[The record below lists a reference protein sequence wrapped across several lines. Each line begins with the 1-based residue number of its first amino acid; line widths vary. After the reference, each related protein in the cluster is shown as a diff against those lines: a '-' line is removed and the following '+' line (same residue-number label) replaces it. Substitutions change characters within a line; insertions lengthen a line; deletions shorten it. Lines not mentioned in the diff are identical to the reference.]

1 MPLRGTVFPL
11 RSTLRT
17 KGVVAVHRDR
27 IAYVLVLAVLLS
39 ACTAQQPGPAASPAA
54 TSAAAETPKVGGELI
69 YIITAEPP
77 TFDAHQSTT
86 FATLQP
92 ISPHYSLLYRLDPA
106 DNVNK
111 IIPDVADG
119 MPQISTD
126 KLTWTVKIRTDV
138 TFHDGSKL
146 TSEDVKATY
155 DKIIK
160 PPTGVTSPRASAYA
174 AVESVSAPDPATVVF
189 KLKFATAS
197 FQASL
202 ASPWNYIYSAAKL
215 KADPKFYEKNIMG
228 TGPFTFVEYVKGSH
242 WAGKKNP
249 NYFIKGKPYLDSY
262 KGIFITDISRQTAA
276 IQSKQAFIEFR
287 GFTPQQRDTLSRAL
301 PNELAIQEAPWVCVN
316 YVVFNTTK
324 KPFDDERVRRA
335 LTLAV
340 DRWTGGEALSKQ
352 TIVKDVGGLM
362 RPKGPFAMSDADL
375 EKIPGFYRDNAKAVD
390 EAKKLLADAGVSNL
404 SFNFHNRNIP
414 TPYEPV
420 AIFLINEWKKIGV
433 TATHTVK
440 ETAAYLAD
448 LRNKNF
454 DVGLS
459 FNCDFFDEPDLQLA
473 KFVSVSKVGAAFNE
487 SHYNDENLDKM
498 IEAQSRETDPE
509 KRKKLVWDIEKYAM
523 GEKAWMF
530 PVIWWYRIMP
540 YLNKVRGYRIGSNH
554 YTTMDMANIWLADK

>member
-1 MPLRGTVFPL
+1 MSL
-11 RSTLRT
+11 
-17 KGVVAVHRDR
+17 A
-27 IAYVLVLAVLLS
+27 IVLGLILA
-39 ACTAQQPGPAASPAA
+39 ACTQPSQPAASPTGPAQSP
-54 TSAAAETPKVGGELI
+54 TTGEQPKPGGELT
-69 YIITAEPP
+69 YIVTAEPP
-77 TFDAHQSTT
+77 TFDAHQCTT
-86 FATLQP
+86 FACLMP
-92 ISPHYSLLYRLDPA
+92 IAPHYSLLYRLDPA
-106 DNVNK
+106 DNVSK

-119 MPQISTD
+119 MPQISAD
-126 KLTWTVKIRTDV
+126 KLTWTVKVRTDV

-146 TSEDVKATY
+146 TSADVKATY
-155 DKIIK
+155 DKILK
-160 PPTGVTSPRASAYA
+160 PPTGTTSPRASAYA
-174 AVESVSAPDPATVVF
+174 AVESVSAPDAATVVF
-189 KLKFATAS
+189 KLKYGTAS
-197 FQASL
+197 MLASL
-202 ASPWNYIYSAAKL
+202 ASPWNYVYSKAKL
-215 KADPKFYEKNIMG
+215 DADPTWYAKNVMG

-262 KGIFITDISRQTAA
+262 KAFFISDVSRQTAA
-276 IQSKQAFIEFR
+276 IQSKQAMIEFR

-301 PNELAIQEAPWVCVN
+301 PNDLAIQEAPWVCVN

-324 KPFDDERVRRA
+324 APFGDERVRRA

-340 DRWTGGEALSKQ
+340 DRWTGGKALSQQ

-362 RPKGPFAMSDADL
+362 RPKGPFAMPDADL
-375 EKIPGFYRDNAKAVD
+375 QKIAGFSTDNAAAVT

-404 SFNFHNRNIP
+404 SFNFHNRNIT

-440 ETAAYLAD
+440 ETAAYQAD

-498 IEAQSRETDPE
+498 IEAQARETDPE
-509 KRKKLVWDIEKYAM
+509 KRKKLVWDIERYAM
-523 GEKAWMF
+523 GEKAYMF
-530 PVIWWYRIMP
+530 PVIWWYRILP
-540 YLNKVRGYRIGSNH
+540 YLNKVRGYPIGSNH

>member
-1 MPLRGTVFPL
+1 
-11 RSTLRT
+11 
-17 KGVVAVHRDR
+17 VVAVLRSR
-27 IAYVLVLAVLLS
+27 IAYLLVFAVVLA
-39 ACTAQQPGPAASPAA
+39 ACTQQPGPAASPGPAA
-54 TSAAAETPKVGGELI
+54 TSAASETPKLGGELI
-69 YIITAEPP
+69 YIVTAEPP

-119 MPQISTD
+119 MPQISSD

-138 TFHDGSKL
+138 TFHDGTKL

-160 PPTGVTSPRASAYA
+160 PPTGVTSVRASAYA
-174 AVESVSAPDPATVVF
+174 AVDSVSAPDPATVVF

-197 FQASL
+197 FQANL

-215 KADPKFYEKNIMG
+215 KADPKWYEKNIMG
-228 TGPFTFVEYVKGSH
+228 TGPFTYVEYVKGSH

-262 KGIFITDISRQTAA
+262 KAVFIGDISRQTAA
-276 IQSKQAFIEFR
+276 IQSKQALIEFR

-301 PNELAIQEAPWVCVN
+301 PNELAIQEAQWVCVN

-340 DRWTGGEALSKQ
+340 DRWRGGEALSRQ

-375 EKIPGFYRDNAKAVD
+375 EKIPGFSRDNAKAVED
-390 EAKKLLADAGVSNL
+390 AKKLLADAGVSNL
-404 SFNFHNRNIP
+404 AFNFHNRNIS

-440 ETAAYLAD
+440 ETAAYQAD

-459 FNCDFFDEPDLQLA
+459 FNCDYFDEPDLQLA

-487 SHYNDENLDKM
+487 SHYNDTTLDGM

-509 KRKKLVWDIEKYAM
+509 KRKRLVWDIEKYAM
-523 GEKAWMF
+523 GDKAWMF
-530 PVIWWYRIMP
+530 PVIWWYRIIP
-540 YLNKVRGYRIGSNH
+540 YISRVRGYRAGSNH
-554 YTTMDMANIWLADK
+554 YTTMDMANIWIADK

>member
-1 MPLRGTVFPL
+1 V
-11 RSTLRT
+11 
-17 KGVVAVHRDR
+17 
-27 IAYVLVLAVLLS
+27 VLA
-39 ACTAQQPGPAASPAA
+39 ACQQGPGASPAPG
-54 TSAAAETPKVGGELI
+54 SPAAGEQPRPGGELI
-69 YIITAEPP
+69 YIVTAEPP

-92 ISPHYSLLYRLDPA
+92 ISPHYSLLYKLDPN

-111 IIPDVADG
+111 IIPEVAAA
-119 MPQISTD
+119 MPEVSAD
-126 KLTWTVKIRTDV
+126 KLTWTVKLRTDV
-138 TFHDGSKL
+138 KFHDGTNL

-155 DKIIK
+155 DKIMK

-174 AVESVSAPDPATVVF
+174 AVDSVTATDPSTVTF

-197 FQASL
+197 FLASL
-202 ASPWNYIYSAAKL
+202 ASPWNYLYSAAKL
-215 KADPKFYEKNIMG
+215 RQDPKFYERNIMG
-228 TGPFTFVEYVKGSH
+228 TGPFTYVEYQRGSH

-249 NYFIKGKPYLDSY
+249 SYFVQGKPYLDSY
-262 KGIFITDISRQTAA
+262 KAIFITDPARQTSA
-276 IQSKQAFIEFR
+276 IQSKQAMIEFR
-287 GFTPQQRDTLSRAL
+287 GFTPQQRNTLSSAL
-301 PNELAIQEAPWVCVN
+301 PNDLAIQEGPWVCVN

-324 KPFDDERVRRA
+324 APFNDERVRRA

-340 DRWTGGEALSKQ
+340 DRWTGGEALSRQ

-362 RPKGPFAMSDADL
+362 RPKGPFAMADADL
-375 EKIPGFYRDNAKAVD
+375 EKIPGFGRDNAKAVE
-390 EAKKLLADAGVSNL
+390 EAKGLLTAAGVSNL
-404 SFNFHNRNIP
+404 TFAFHNRNIP

-420 AIFLINEWKKIGV
+420 ALFLIREWEKIGV
-433 TATHTVK
+433 KATHTVK
-440 ETAAYLAD
+440 ETAAYQAD
-448 LRNKNF
+448 LRNRSF

-530 PVIWWYRIMP
+530 PVIWWYRIVP
-540 YLNKVRGYRIGSNH
+540 YLKTVRGYRIGSNH
-554 YTTMDMANIWLADK
+554 YTTMDMSNIWLADR

>member
-1 MPLRGTVFPL
+1 M
-11 RSTLRT
+11 
-17 KGVVAVHRDR
+17 
-27 IAYVLVLAVLLS
+27 
-39 ACTAQQPGPAASPAA
+39 
-54 TSAAAETPKVGGELI
+54 GGELI
-69 YIITAEPP
+69 YIVTAEPP

-119 MPQISTD
+119 MPQISSD
-126 KLTWTVKIRTDV
+126 RLTWTVKIRTDV
-138 TFHDGSKL
+138 MFHDGTKM

-160 PPTGVTSPRASAYA
+160 PPAGVTSVRASAYA
-174 AVESVSAPDPATVVF
+174 AVDSVTAPDPATVVF

-197 FQASL
+197 FQANL

-215 KADPKFYEKNIMG
+215 KADPKWYEKNIMG

-249 NYFIKGKPYLDSY
+249 NYFVKGKPYLDSY
-262 KGIFITDISRQTAA
+262 KAVFIGDVSRQTTA
-276 IQSKQAFIEFR
+276 IQSKQALIEFR

-340 DRWTGGEALSKQ
+340 DRWKGGEALSKQ

-362 RPKGPFAMSDADL
+362 RPKGPFAMPDADL

-404 SFNFHNRNIP
+404 SFNFSNRNIS

-433 TATHTVK
+433 NATHTVK
-440 ETAAYLAD
+440 ETAAYQAD

-487 SHYNDENLDKM
+487 SHYNDATLDGM

-523 GEKAWMF
+523 GDKAWMF
-530 PVIWWYRIMP
+530 PVIWWYRIIP
-540 YLNKVRGYRIGSNH
+540 YLSKVRGYSIGSNH
-554 YTTMDMANIWLADK
+554 YTTMDMANIWIADK

>member
-1 MPLRGTVFPL
+1 LRG
-11 RSTLRT
+11 
-17 KGVVAVHRDR
+17 KGVVAVLRVR
-27 IAYVLVLAVLLS
+27 IAYLLVLAVLLA
-39 ACTAQQPGPAASPAA
+39 ACTPQPGGPAASPAA
-54 TSAAAETPKVGGELI
+54 TSAAGETPKVGGELI
-69 YIITAEPP
+69 YIVTAEPP

-119 MPQISTD
+119 MPQISSD
-126 KLTWTVKIRTDV
+126 RLTWTVKIRTDV

-146 TSEDVKATY
+146 TSEDVRATY
-155 DKIIK
+155 EKIIK
-160 PPTGVTSPRASAYA
+160 PSGGVPSVRASAYA
-174 AVESVSAPDPATVVF
+174 AVDSVSAPDPNTVVF
-189 KLKFATAS
+189 KLKYATAS
-197 FQASL
+197 FQANL
-202 ASPWNYIYSAAKL
+202 ASPWNYLYSAAKL
-215 KADPKFYEKNIMG
+215 KADPKWYEKNIMG
-228 TGPFTFVEYVKGSH
+228 TGPFTYVEYVKGSH

-262 KGIFITDISRQTAA
+262 KAIFVTDVSRQTSA
-276 IQSKQAFIEFR
+276 IQSKQAMIEFR
-287 GFTPQQRDTLSRAL
+287 GFTPQQRDTLSKAL
-301 PNELAIQEAPWVCVN
+301 PNDLAIQEAQWVCVN

-335 LTLAV
+335 LTMAI
-340 DRWTGGEALSKQ
+340 DRWSGGVALSMQ

-375 EKIPGFYRDNAKAVD
+375 EKIPGFSRDNKTAVED
-390 EAKKLLADAGVSNL
+390 AKKLLAAAGVSNL
-404 SFNFHNRNIP
+404 SFNFHNRNIQ

-420 AIFLINEWKKIGV
+420 AIFLVNEWKKIGV
-433 TATHTVK
+433 TATHTAK
-440 ETAAYLAD
+440 ETAAYQAD

-459 FNCDFFDEPDLQLA
+459 FNCDYFDEPDLQLA

-487 SHYNDENLDKM
+487 SHYNDPKLDDL

-509 KRKKLVWDIEKYAM
+509 KRKKLVWEIEKYAM

-530 PVIWWYRIMP
+530 PVIWWYRILP
-540 YLNKVRGYRIGSNH
+540 YLSRVRGYRAGSNH

>member
-1 MPLRGTVFPL
+1 
-11 RSTLRT
+11 
-17 KGVVAVHRDR
+17 VVAVIRAR
-27 IAYVLVLAVLLS
+27 IAYLLVFAVVLA
-39 ACTAQQPGPAASPAA
+39 ACTQQPGPAASPGAPGA
-54 TSAAAETPKVGGELI
+54 TSAAGETPKAGGELI
-69 YIITAEPP
+69 YIVTAEPP

-111 IIPDVADG
+111 IIPDIADG
-119 MPQISTD
+119 MPQVSSD

-138 TFHDGSKL
+138 TFHDGTKL
-146 TSEDVKATY
+146 TSADVKATY
-155 DKIIK
+155 DKILK
-160 PPTGVTSPRASAYA
+160 PPTGVTSVRASAYA
-174 AVESVSAPDPATVVF
+174 AVDSVTAPDPATVVF

-215 KADPKFYEKNIMG
+215 SADPKWYEKNIMG
-228 TGPFTFVEYVKGSH
+228 TGPFTHVEYVKGSH

-249 NYFIKGKPYLDSY
+249 NYFDKGKPYLDSY
-262 KGIFITDISRQTAA
+262 KAVFIGDISRQTAA
-276 IQSKQAFIEFR
+276 IQSKQALIEFR

-301 PNELAIQEAPWVCVN
+301 PNELAIQEAQWVCVN

-335 LTLAV
+335 LTMAV

-375 EKIPGFYRDNAKAVD
+375 EKIPGFARDNAKAVED
-390 EAKKLLADAGVSNL
+390 AKKLLADAGVSNL
-404 SFNFHNRNIP
+404 AFNFHNRNIS

-440 ETAAYLAD
+440 ETAAYQAD

-459 FNCDFFDEPDLQLA
+459 FNCDYFDEPDLQLA

-487 SHYNDENLDKM
+487 SHYNDATLDGM

-523 GEKAWMF
+523 GDKAWMF
-530 PVIWWYRIMP
+530 PVLWWYRIIP
-540 YLNKVRGYRIGSNH
+540 YISKVRGYRAGSNH
-554 YTTMDMANIWLADK
+554 YTTMDMANIWIADK

>member
-1 MPLRGTVFPL
+1 
-11 RSTLRT
+11 
-17 KGVVAVHRDR
+17 VVAVLRSR
-27 IAYVLVLAVLLS
+27 IAYLLVFAVVLA
-39 ACTAQQPGPAASPAA
+39 ACTQPGPAASPGPAA
-54 TSAAAETPKVGGELI
+54 TSAASETPKLGGELI
-69 YIITAEPP
+69 YIVTAEPP
-77 TFDAHQSTT
+77 TFDGHQSTT

-111 IIPDVADG
+111 IIPDIADG

-138 TFHDGSKL
+138 TFHDGTKL

-155 DKIIK
+155 DKILK
-160 PPTGVTSPRASAYA
+160 PPTGVTSVRASAYA
-174 AVESVSAPDPATVVF
+174 AVDSVSAPDPATVVF

-197 FQASL
+197 FQANL

-215 KADPKFYEKNIMG
+215 KADPKWYEKNIMG
-228 TGPFTFVEYVKGSH
+228 TGPFTHVEYVKGSH

-262 KGIFITDISRQTAA
+262 KAVFIGDISRQTAA
-276 IQSKQAFIEFR
+276 IQSKQALIEFR

-301 PNELAIQEAPWVCVN
+301 PNELAIQEAQWVCVN

-335 LTLAV
+335 LTMAV

-375 EKIPGFYRDNAKAVD
+375 EKIPGFSRDNAKAVD
-390 EAKKLLADAGVSNL
+390 DAKKLLADAGVSNL
-404 SFNFHNRNIP
+404 AFNFHNRNIS

-440 ETAAYLAD
+440 ETAAYQAD

-459 FNCDFFDEPDLQLA
+459 FNCDYFDEPDLQLA

-487 SHYNDENLDKM
+487 SHYNDATLDGM

-509 KRKKLVWDIEKYAM
+509 KRKQLVWAIEKYAM
-523 GEKAWMF
+523 GDKAWMF
-530 PVIWWYRIMP
+530 PVIWWYRIIP
-540 YLNKVRGYRIGSNH
+540 YISRVRGYRAGSNH
-554 YTTMDMANIWLADK
+554 YTTMDMANIWIADK

>member
-1 MPLRGTVFPL
+1 MPLRGNVFPP

>member
-1 MPLRGTVFPL
+1 MI
-11 RSTLRT
+11 RT
-17 KGVVAVHRDR
+17 RIAYLLVVAV
-27 IAYVLVLAVLLS
+27 VLA
-39 ACTAQQPGPAASPAA
+39 ACTQQPGPAASPTSPGA
-54 TSAAAETPKVGGELI
+54 TSAAGETPKLGGELI
-69 YIITAEPP
+69 YIVSAEAP
-77 TFDAHQSTT
+77 TFDGHQSTT
-86 FATLQP
+86 FATLMP
-92 ISPHYSLLYRLDPA
+92 ISPFYSLLYRLDPA
-106 DNVNK
+106 DNVDK

-126 KLTWTVKIRTDV
+126 KLTWTIKVRSDV
-138 TFHDGSKL
+138 TFHDGTKM

-155 DKIIK
+155 DKIVK
-160 PPTGVTSPRASAYA
+160 PPTGVTSPRAAAYA
-174 AVESVSAPDPATVVF
+174 EVESITAPDPTTVVF

-197 FQASL
+197 FLASL

-228 TGPFTFVEYVKGSH
+228 TGPFTYVEYQRGSH

-262 KGIFITDISRQTAA
+262 KAIIVTDPARQTSA
-276 IQSKQAFIEFR
+276 IQSKQAMIEFR

-340 DRWTGGEALSKQ
+340 DRWTGGEALSRQ

-390 EAKKLLADAGVSNL
+390 EAKKLLSDAGVSNL
-404 SFNFHNRNIP
+404 TFNFHNRNIP

-433 TATHTVK
+433 TANHTVK
-440 ETAAYLAD
+440 ETAAYQAD
-448 LRNKNF
+448 LRSKAF

-459 FNCDFFDEPDLQLA
+459 FNCDFFDEPNLQLA

-487 SHYNDENLDKM
+487 SHYDDPKLDGM
-498 IEAQSRETDPE
+498 IEAQSRETDPA
-509 KRKKLVWDIEKYAM
+509 KRKALVGEIERYAM

-530 PVIWWYRIMP
+530 PVIWWYRIIP
-540 YLNKVRGYRIGSNH
+540 YLSKVRGYRVGSNH
-554 YTTMDMANIWLADK
+554 YTTMDMANIWIADK

>member
-1 MPLRGTVFPL
+1 MI
-11 RSTLRT
+11 RT
-17 KGVVAVHRDR
+17 RIAYLLVVAV
-27 IAYVLVLAVLLS
+27 VLA
-39 ACTAQQPGPAASPAA
+39 ACTQQPGPAASPTSPGA
-54 TSAAAETPKVGGELI
+54 TSAAGETPKVGGELV
-69 YIITAEPP
+69 YIVTAEPP

-119 MPQISTD
+119 MPQISAD

-138 TFHDGSKL
+138 TFHDGTKL
-146 TSEDVKATY
+146 TSADVKATY
-155 DKIIK
+155 DKIVK
-160 PPTGVTSPRASAYA
+160 PPTGVTSVRASAYA
-174 AVESVSAPDPATVVF
+174 AVDSITAPDPATVVF

-197 FQASL
+197 FQANL

-215 KADPKFYEKNIMG
+215 SADPKWYEKNIMG
-228 TGPFTFVEYVKGSH
+228 TGPFTYVEYVKGSH

-262 KGIFITDISRQTAA
+262 KAVFIGDISRQTAA
-276 IQSKQAFIEFR
+276 IQSKQALIEFR

-301 PNELAIQEAPWVCVN
+301 PNELAIQEAQWVCVN

-335 LTLAV
+335 LTMAV

-375 EKIPGFYRDNAKAVD
+375 EKIPGFARDNKKSVEDAKA
-390 EAKKLLADAGVSNL
+390 LLAAAGVSNL
-404 SFNFHNRNIP
+404 AFNFHNRNIS

-440 ETAAYLAD
+440 ETAAYQAD

-459 FNCDFFDEPDLQLA
+459 FNCDYFDEPDLQLA

-487 SHYNDENLDKM
+487 SHYNDATLDGM

-523 GEKAWMF
+523 GDKAWMF
-530 PVIWWYRIMP
+530 PVLWWYRIIP
-540 YLNKVRGYRIGSNH
+540 YISKVRGYRAGSNH
-554 YTTMDMANIWLADK
+554 YTTMDMANIWIADK

>member
-1 MPLRGTVFPL
+1 MN
-11 RSTLRT
+11 RT
-17 KGVVAVHRDR
+17 RIAYLLVVAV
-27 IAYVLVLAVLLS
+27 VLA
-39 ACTAQQPGPAASPAA
+39 ACTQQPGPAASPTSPGA
-54 TSAAAETPKVGGELI
+54 TSAAGETPKVGGELV
-69 YIITAEPP
+69 YIVTAEPP

-138 TFHDGSKL
+138 TFHDGTKL

-160 PPTGVTSPRASAYA
+160 PTGVPSPRASAYA
-174 AVESVSAPDPATVVF
+174 AVDSVSAPDPATVVF

-202 ASPWNYIYSAAKL
+202 ASPWNYLYSAAKL

-262 KGIFITDISRQTAA
+262 KAVFIGDISRQTAA
-276 IQSKQAFIEFR
+276 IQSKQALIEFR

-335 LTLAV
+335 LTMAV
-340 DRWTGGEALSKQ
+340 DRWAGGEALSRQ

-375 EKIPGFYRDNAKAVD
+375 EKIPGFSRDNAKSVED
-390 EAKKLLADAGVSNL
+390 AKKLLADAGVSNL
-404 SFNFHNRNIP
+404 AFNFHNRNIS

-487 SHYNDENLDKM
+487 SHYNDSTLDGM

-523 GEKAWMF
+523 GDKAWMF
-530 PVIWWYRIMP
+530 PVIWWYRIIP
-540 YLNKVRGYRIGSNH
+540 YVSRVRGYRIGSNH
-554 YTTMDMANIWLADK
+554 YTTMDMANIWIADK

>member
-1 MPLRGTVFPL
+1 MIR
-11 RSTLRT
+11 
-17 KGVVAVHRDR
+17 AR
-27 IAYVLVLAVLLS
+27 IAYLLVVAIVLA
-39 ACTAQQPGPAASPAA
+39 ACTQQPGPGASPTSPGA
-54 TSAAAETPKVGGELI
+54 TSAAGETPKVGGELI

-77 TFDAHQSTT
+77 TFDAHQCTT
-86 FATLQP
+86 FACLQP
-92 ISPHYSLLYRLDPA
+92 IAPHYSLLYRLDPA

-119 MPQISTD
+119 LPQISSD

-138 TFHDGSKL
+138 TFHDGTKL
-146 TSEDVKATY
+146 TSEDIKATY

-160 PPTGVTSPRASAYA
+160 PPTGVTSVRASAYA
-174 AVESVSAPDPATVVF
+174 AVDSVSAPDPSTVVF
-189 KLKFATAS
+189 KLKYATAS
-197 FQASL
+197 FLASL

-228 TGPFTFVEYVKGSH
+228 TGPFTFVEYQKGSH

-262 KGIFITDISRQTAA
+262 KGIFITDPSRQTAA
-276 IQSKQAFIEFR
+276 IQSKQAMIEFR

-335 LTLAV
+335 LTMAV

-375 EKIPGFYRDNAKAVD
+375 EKIPGFSRDNKKAVED
-390 EAKKLLADAGVSNL
+390 AKRLLADAGVSDL
-404 SFNFHNRNIP
+404 KFAFHNRNIP
-414 TPYEPV
+414 TPYEPI

-433 TATHTVK
+433 TATHTQK
-440 ETAAYLAD
+440 ETAAYQAD
-448 LRNKNF
+448 LRNKSF

-498 IEAQSRETDPE
+498 IEAQARETDPE
-509 KRKKLVWDIEKYAM
+509 KRKKLVWEIERYAM
-523 GEKAWMF
+523 GEKAWMV
-530 PVIWWYRIMP
+530 PVIWWYRIVP
-540 YLNKVRGYRIGSNH
+540 YLSKVRGYPIGSNH
-554 YTTMDMANIWLADK
+554 YTTMDMVNIWLADK

>member
-1 MPLRGTVFPL
+1 VCARVSPQGVIAVLRAPL
-11 RSTLRT
+11 
-17 KGVVAVHRDR
+17 AH
-27 IAYVLVLAVLLS
+27 VLVLAVLLA
-39 ACTAQQPGPAASPAA
+39 ACTQSPGPASSPGTTA
-54 TSAAAETPKVGGELI
+54 AAAETPKPGGELI
-69 YIITAEPP
+69 YIVTALPP
-77 TFDAHQSTT
+77 TFDGHQSTT

-111 IIPDVADG
+111 IVPDIADG
-119 MPQISTD
+119 MPQVSAD
-126 KLTWTVKIRTDV
+126 KLTYTIKLRTDV
-138 TFHDGSKL
+138 MFHDGTKA

-160 PPTGVTSPRASAYA
+160 PTGVTSPRASAYA
-174 AVESVSAPDPATVVF
+174 AVESVSAPDPSTVVF

-197 FQASL
+197 FLASL

-215 KADPKFYEKNIMG
+215 KADPKWYEKNIMG
-228 TGPFTFVEYVKGSH
+228 TGPFTFVEYVTGQH

-262 KGIFITDISRQTAA
+262 KAVFITDVSRQTSA
-276 IQSKQAFIEFR
+276 IQSKQAMIEFR

-301 PNELAIQEAPWVCVN
+301 GSELAIQEGQWVCVN

-335 LTLAV
+335 LTMAI

-362 RPKGPFAMSDADL
+362 RPKGPFAMPDAEL
-375 EKIPGFYRDNAKAVD
+375 EKIPGFSRDNAKAVED
-390 EAKKLLADAGVSNL
+390 AKALLAAAGVSNL
-404 SFNFHNRNIP
+404 SFNFHNRNIQ

-433 TATHTVK
+433 NATHVVK
-440 ETAAYLAD
+440 ETAAYQAD
-448 LRNKNF
+448 LRNRNF

-487 SHYNDENLDKM
+487 SHYNDATLDGM
-498 IEAQSRETDPE
+498 IEAQARETDPE
-509 KRKKLVWDIEKYAM
+509 KRKQLVWEIERYAM
-523 GEKAWMF
+523 GETAWMF
-530 PVIWWYRIMP
+530 PVLWWYRIVP
-540 YLNKVRGYRIGSNH
+540 YLNMVRGYRIGSNH
-554 YTTMDMANIWLADK
+554 YTTMDMANLWLADR

>member
-1 MPLRGTVFPL
+1 MK
-11 RSTLRT
+11 RSVSL
-17 KGVVAVHRDR
+17 A
-27 IAYVLVLAVLLS
+27 IVLALILG
-39 ACTAQQPGPAASPAA
+39 ACGQQAKPAASPTGGAG
-54 TSAAAETPKVGGELI
+54 TSPTTGEQPKPGGELI
-69 YIITAEPP
+69 YIVTAEPP

-86 FATLQP
+86 FATLMP

-111 IIPDVADG
+111 IIPDVAAE
-119 MPQISTD
+119 MPQVSAD
-126 KLTWTVKIRTDV
+126 KLTWTVKLRTDV
-138 TFHDGSKL
+138 TFHDDSKM

-160 PPTGVTSPRASAYA
+160 PPTGVTSVRASVYA
-174 AVESVSAPDPATVVF
+174 SVDSVTAPDPGTVVF
-189 KLKFATAS
+189 KLKYATA
-197 FQASL
+197 ALLAAL

-262 KGIFITDISRQTAA
+262 KAIVVSDISRQTAA
-276 IQSKQAFIEFR
+276 IQSQQAHIEFR

-301 PNELAIQEAPWVCVN
+301 PNDLAIQEAPWVCVN

-335 LTLAV
+335 LSLAV
-340 DRWTGGEALSKQ
+340 DRWAGGEALSKQ

-362 RPKGPFAMSDADL
+362 RPTGPFAMPTSDL
-375 EKIPGFYRDNAKAVD
+375 EKIPGFSRDNKKAVED
-390 EAKKLLADAGVSNL
+390 AKKLLADAGVSDL
-404 SFNFHNRNIP
+404 KFNFHNRNIN

-433 TATHTVK
+433 TATHTQK
-440 ETAAYLAD
+440 ETAAYTAD
-448 LRNKNF
+448 LRSKNF

-459 FNCDFFDEPDLQLA
+459 FNCDYYDDPDLMLA
-473 KFVSVSKVGAAFNE
+473 KFWSVSKVGAAFNE
-487 SHYNDENLDKM
+487 SHYNDDKLDGL
-498 IEAQSRETDPE
+498 IEAQSREADPT
-509 KRKKLVWDIEKYAM
+509 KRKQLVWDIERYAM
-523 GEKAWMF
+523 GERAYMY
-530 PVIWWYRIMP
+530 PVIWWYRIIP
-540 YLNKVRGYRIGSNH
+540 YLSKVRGYRIGSNH
-554 YTTMDMANIWLADK
+554 YTNMDMANIWLAGK